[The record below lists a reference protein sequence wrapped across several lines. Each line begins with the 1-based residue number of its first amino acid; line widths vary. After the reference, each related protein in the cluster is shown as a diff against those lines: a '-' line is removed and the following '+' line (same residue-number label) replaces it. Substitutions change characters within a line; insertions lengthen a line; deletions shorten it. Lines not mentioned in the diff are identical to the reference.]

1 MSKARASC
9 LLGGTVIFTCLAFI
23 SCGGG
28 NPAAPPAPATIEGTV
43 NAAPSAL
50 GKSEHMVSAAH
61 PVASISV
68 SVVGM
73 SISTTTDSSGH
84 FVLAG
89 LPEGTVTLRFQGPGI
104 DATLEI
110 SGLAAGQTLTISVQA
125 SGNEASLVTSPVA
138 APSPS
143 PSPSASPSASPSP
156 LAQQCPDV
164 GEKAEIEGT
173 ITEVSGVGEGAGV
186 AAADELG
193 TITVF
198 QQGAVKGDY
207 VCHVSSTTRIRHGNK
222 VMTFDDFRVGS
233 RVHVAGSGLGNAS
246 GMCEVQA
253 DEVKIQ
259 QP

>member
-1 MSKARASC
+1 MANVRASV
-9 LLGGTVIFTCLAFI
+9 LGGTVIFTGLAFV

-28 NPAAPPAPATIEGTV
+28 NPMAPSAPATIEGTV
-43 NAAPSAL
+43 NAAPSVL
-50 GKSEHMVSAAH
+50 GTSDVTASAAH
-61 PVASISV
+61 SGAGVTV

-73 SISTTTDSSGH
+73 SVSTTTDSFGH
-84 FVLAG
+84 FVLTG
-89 LPEGTVTLRFQGPGI
+89 LPAGMVTLRFEGPGI

-125 SGNEASLVTSPVA
+125 SGNRATLVTSPVA
-138 APSPS
+138 SPS
-143 PSPSASPSASPSP
+143 PSPFPSP

-173 ITEVSGVGEGAGV
+173 ITEVSGMVQGVDV

-207 VCHVSSTTRIRHGNK
+207 LCHLSSTTSIRHGHTA
-222 VMTFDDFRVGS
+222 MTLDQLRVGS

-246 GMCEVQA
+246 GTCEVQA
-253 DEVKIQ
+253 DEVLVQ